1 MIVIRPMRDE
11 EYAAY
16 LNYFIADYAAEIAT
30 NYALSPEAALAQA
43 QREIAED
50 LPDGVNTH
58 GQALRCLFDEIDGTE
73 KRVGYLW
80 YKPDAEIRSA
90 FICDFYIFPS
100 LQGQGLGKQA
110 MASFEHEL
118 KNLGIR
124 QIKLRVAGDNP
135 RARRLYEVTG
145 FRVTGINMSKN
156 IAAD

>member
-90 FICDFYIFPS
+90 
-100 LQGQGLGKQA
+100 
-110 MASFEHEL
+110 
-118 KNLGIR
+118 
-124 QIKLRVAGDNP
+124 GDNP